1 MSPRK
6 DLKLSLMKLA
16 NWRYVF
22 NTTKIVRIL
31 LTMRV
36 ILNFVE
42 YNYVRTLEIL
52 SNISNFI
59 NLMSTRKDLKLSLMQ
74 LPNWRYVFN
83 ITKIVRILLT
93 MRVILNFVE
102 YDYLRTL
109 EILINISNFI
119 NFMSRRQDLK
129 LSLMQLPNWRYVF
142 NITKI
147 VRILLTMRV
156 ILKFVEYNYVNTLKI
171 LSNISNFINLM
182 STRQDL
188 KLSLMQLPTWRYVF
202 NITKIVRILLTMRV
216 ILNFVEYN
224 YVRTLEI
231 LSNISN
237 FINLMS
243 TRKDLKLSLMQLPN
257 WRYVFNITK
266 IVRILLTMRVILN
279 FVEYNYVRTLE
290 ILSNI
295 SNFINL
301 MSTRKDLKL
310 SLMQLPNWRYVFKIT
325 KIVRILL
332 TMRVIL
338 NFVEYDYLRTLEI
351 LSNISNFINFMSRR
365 QDLKLSLM
373 QLPNW
378 RYGFNI
384 TKIVRIL
391 LTMGG
396 DIELFQIQLCKN
408 TRNSW

>member
-1 MSPRK
+1 MSTRKDLKLSLMQLPNWRYVFNITKIARILLTMRVILKFDEYNFVRTLEILGNISNFFNFMSPRK

-36 ILNFVE
+36 ILNFLE
-42 YNYVRTLEIL
+42 YNYV
-52 SNISNFI
+52 
-59 NLMSTRKDLKLSLMQ
+59 K
-74 LPNWRYVFN
+74 
-83 ITKIVRILLT
+83 
-93 MRVILNFVE
+93 
-102 YDYLRTL
+102 
-109 EILINISNFI
+109 
-119 NFMSRRQDLK
+119 
-129 LSLMQLPNWRYVF
+129 
-142 NITKI
+142 
-147 VRILLTMRV
+147 
-156 ILKFVEYNYVNTLKI
+156 TLKI
-171 LSNISNFINLM
+171 LSNISNFIDLM
-182 STRQDL
+182 STRKDLKLSL

-279 FVEYNYVRTLE
+279 FVEY
-290 ILSNI
+290 
-295 SNFINL
+295 
-301 MSTRKDLKL
+301 
-310 SLMQLPNWRYVFKIT
+310 
-325 KIVRILL
+325 
-332 TMRVIL
+332 
-338 NFVEYDYLRTLEI
+338 DYLRTLEI

-373 QLPNW
+373 QLPNR

-396 DIELFQIQLCKN
+396 DIRLFRIQLCKN
-408 TRNSW
+408 TKNS

>member
-31 LTMRV
+31 LTIRV
-36 ILNFVE
+36 MLNFVE
-42 YNYVRTLEIL
+42 YNYV
-52 SNISNFI
+52 
-59 NLMSTRKDLKLSLMQ
+59 K
-74 LPNWRYVFN
+74 
-83 ITKIVRILLT
+83 
-93 MRVILNFVE
+93 
-102 YDYLRTL
+102 
-109 EILINISNFI
+109 
-119 NFMSRRQDLK
+119 
-129 LSLMQLPNWRYVF
+129 
-142 NITKI
+142 
-147 VRILLTMRV
+147 
-156 ILKFVEYNYVNTLKI
+156 TLKI

-188 KLSLMQLPTWRYVF
+188 KLSLMQLQNWRYVF

-224 YVRTLEI
+224 YVKTLKI

-243 TRKDLKLSLMQLPN
+243 TRKNLKLSLIQLPN

-310 SLMQLPNWRYVFKIT
+310 SLMQLQNWRYV
-325 KIVRILL
+325 
-332 TMRVIL
+332 
-338 NFVEYDYLRTLEI
+338 
-351 LSNISNFINFMSRR
+351 
-365 QDLKLSLM
+365 
-373 QLPNW
+373 
-378 RYGFNI
+378 FNI

-391 LTMGG
+391 LTMGV
-396 DIELFQIQLCKN
+396 ILNFFEYNYARTLKILSNISNFINLMSTRQYLKLSLMQLPNWRYVFNIIKIVRILLTMQVILKFVEYNLCKN